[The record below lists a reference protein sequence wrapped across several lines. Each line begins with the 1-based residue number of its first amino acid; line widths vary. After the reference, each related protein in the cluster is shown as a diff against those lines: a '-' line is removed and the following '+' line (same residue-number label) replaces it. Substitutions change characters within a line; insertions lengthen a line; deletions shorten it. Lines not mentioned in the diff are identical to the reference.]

1 MIRLLV
7 AEDQH
12 LVRGALVA
20 LLELEP
26 DFEVVGQAANGRS
39 ALELATELSPDV
51 ALLDIE
57 MPGPDGITVAGHLR
71 ESAPDVRCVIVTTF
85 GRPGYL
91 RRALEAGA
99 RGYVLKETRPEPLAD
114 MVRRVVRGETIV
126 DRDLAVASL
135 ETGPNPLT
143 SRERAVLRAAEN
155 GAGVAAISL
164 SLHLSE
170 GTVRNYLSGAIRKTG
185 TSNRGEAAHVARHNG
200 WL

>member
-26 DFEVVGQAANGRS
+26 DFEVVGQAATGRS
-39 ALELATELSPDV
+39 ALELAAELSPDV
-51 ALLDIE
+51 ALLDIG
-57 MPGPDGITVAGHLR
+57 MPGPDGISVAGRLR
-71 ESAPDVRCVIVTTF
+71 ESAPGVRCVIVTAF

-99 RGYVLKETRPEPLAD
+99 RGYVLKDTRPDLLAD
-114 MVRRVVRGETIV
+114 AIRRVVRGETVV
-126 DRDLAVASL
+126 DPDLAVASL

-143 SRERAVLRAAEN
+143 SRERAVLRAAGG
-155 GAGVAAISL
+155 GASVAAISR

-170 GTVRNYLSGAIRKTG
+170 GTVRNYLSGAIRKTNA
-185 TSNRGEAAHVARHNG
+185 SNRAEAAHTARENG